1 MAVLFYGNQPRAPL
15 EIYNDWNRDLVNL
28 FRCTKYHCG
37 ELQKEIDGYVN
48 AREWFD
54 DIQEQMKIRGFTDIQ
69 RAAMFYVMIKI
80 SFGADT
86 RTFGCNKKNL
96 STDHLLPISER
107 LKKVVIENK
116 DFESLI
122 RNYDRPNAFFY
133 CDPPY
138 FKTEH
143 YYDAAFSEADH
154 RRLKQCLSSIK
165 GRFILSYND
174 SEFIR
179 ELYRDFEI
187 CSVER
192 PNNLS
197 RGIYKEL
204 IIKNY

>member
-1 MAVLFYGNQPRAPL
+1 M
-15 EIYNDWNRDLVNL
+15 
-28 FRCTKYHCG
+28 
-37 ELQKEIDGYVN
+37 
-48 AREWFD
+48 
-54 DIQEQMKIRGFTDIQ
+54 
-69 RAAMFYVMIKI
+69 
-80 SFGADT
+80 
-86 RTFGCNKKNL
+86 
-96 STDHLLPISER
+96 
-107 LKKVVIENK
+107 VIENK

-154 RRLKQCLSSIK
+154 KRLKQCLSSIK

-197 RGIYKEL
+197 RGTYKEL